1 MPDSYEKV
9 KFIVT
14 RNIFIFT
21 CFAMLTLVIVN
32 LFTDGSNLIT
42 TLIAAFFSLSVL
54 FYLLKSKSFKYAA
67 IIAII
72 MGYSLNLYNLT
83 KASNF
88 ENFIDLFWMINL
100 SIFAYFTLGR
110 KVGHFYLTLNIVS
123 IFVIS
128 VLSKLNFI
136 TLYPASNVYEL
147 STYIDFAINL
157 SICSIFF
164 GYLISEFIQ
173 QNNVAKKNSI
183 KSNLELQKQ
192 YDEKSIMLKEIHHR
206 VKNNLQVVTSLLRL
220 QLHKIEDENAAEPFQ
235 ESIDRIASM
244 ALIHEKM
251 YQGDKVKA
259 INIKDY
265 IEDLAKNL
273 IMNYANETFITLE
286 VTSSVKTIELN
297 HIVPLS
303 LILNEL
309 ISNSL
314 KHAFPNKNNGHIG
327 INISTNEI
335 VNLQLNY
342 KDSGNWKVPKNVN
355 SFGFELI
362 DTFTEQLNGEY
373 TFKSEVGVD
382 YHFNFKDILSKN

>member
-1 MPDSYEKV
+1 MSDSYEKV

-14 RNIFIFT
+14 RNIFIFM
-21 CFAMLTLVIVN
+21 CFAMLTLVVVN
-32 LFTDGSNLIT
+32 LFTDGSNLVT
-42 TLIAAFFSLSVL
+42 TLIATFFSLSVL
-54 FYLLKSKSFKYAA
+54 FYLLKSKSFIYPA
-67 IIAII
+67 IIALI

-88 ENFIDLFWMINL
+88 ENFIDLFWMINI

-110 KVGHFYLTLNIVS
+110 KVGHFYLILNIVS

-128 VLSKLNFI
+128 VLSKLNYI

-164 GYLISEFIQ
+164 GYLISEFIK
-173 QNNVAKKNSI
+173 QNNVAKENSI

-220 QLHKIEDENAAEPFQ
+220 QLYKIEDENAAEPFQ

-286 VTSSVKTIELN
+286 VKSSVKTIELN

-314 KHAFPNKNNGHIG
+314 KHAFPNKHNGHIR

-335 VNLQLNY
+335 VNLQLSY
-342 KDSGNWKVPKNVN
+342 KDSGIWKVPKNEN

-373 TFKSEVGVD
+373 KFKSEEGVD
-382 YHFNFKDILSKN
+382 YRFNFKDILSKS

>member
-1 MPDSYEKV
+1 MSDSYEKV

-14 RNIFIFT
+14 RNIFIFM
-21 CFAMLTLVIVN
+21 CFAMLTLVVVN
-32 LFTDGSNLIT
+32 LFTDGSNLVT
-42 TLIAAFFSLSVL
+42 TLIATFFSLSVL
-54 FYLLKSKSFKYAA
+54 FYLLKSKSFIYPA
-67 IIAII
+67 IIALI
-72 MGYSLNLYNLT
+72 MAYSLNLYNLT

-110 KVGHFYLTLNIVS
+110 KVGHFYLTLNIIS

-128 VLSKLNFI
+128 VSSKLNYI

-164 GYLISEFIQ
+164 GYLISEFIK

-220 QLHKIEDENAAEPFQ
+220 QLYKIEDKNAAEPFQ

-286 VTSSVKTIELN
+286 VNSSVKTIELN

-314 KHAFPNKNNGHIG
+314 KHAFPDKHNGHIR

-342 KDSGNWKVPKNVN
+342 KDSGNWKVPKNEN

-373 TFKSEVGVD
+373 KFKSEEGAD
-382 YHFNFKDILSKN
+382 YRFNFKDILSNK

>member
-1 MPDSYEKV
+1 
-9 KFIVT
+9 
-14 RNIFIFT
+14 
-21 CFAMLTLVIVN
+21 MLTLVVVN
-32 LFTDGSNLIT
+32 LFTDGSNLVT
-42 TLIAAFFSLSVL
+42 TLIATFFSLSVL
-54 FYLLKSKSFKYAA
+54 FYLLKSKSFIYPA
-67 IIAII
+67 IIALI

-88 ENFIDLFWMINL
+88 ENFIDLFWMINI

-110 KVGHFYLTLNIVS
+110 KVGHFYLILNIVS

-128 VLSKLNFI
+128 VLSKLNYI

-164 GYLISEFIQ
+164 GYLISEFIK
-173 QNNVAKKNSI
+173 QNNVAKENSI

-220 QLHKIEDENAAEPFQ
+220 QLYKIEDENAAEPFQ

-286 VTSSVKTIELN
+286 VKSSVKTIELN

-314 KHAFPNKNNGHIG
+314 KHAFPNKHNGHIR

-335 VNLQLNY
+335 VNLQLSY
-342 KDSGNWKVPKNVN
+342 KDSGIWKVPKNEN

-373 TFKSEVGVD
+373 KFKSEEGVD
-382 YHFNFKDILSKN
+382 YRFNFKDILSKS